1 MKQVLG
7 QICAAVSQLSTKNS
21 GKINCKKCCV
31 SKRIIWMTENL
42 GQAGAENKEISMFL
56 STLRKFHGR
65 EKPRVQPETK
75 NV

>member
-1 MKQVLG
+1 MKQILK
-7 QICAAVSQLSTKNS
+7 QSCAAVSKLSSKTS
-21 GKINCKKCCV
+21 RKINSKKCCV
-31 SKRIIWMTENL
+31 SKHIIWVTENL

-65 EKPRVQPETK
+65 EKPRMQPETK